1 MKLELTASVKIYQKE
16 ELTMIMIT
24 SLLKFLWSLVVWGI
38 PVSVTILL
46 GYYGYEREKETG
58 DSSYGG
64 KAIMIAIVYITAA
77 FCIGF
82 VAGGEIINNI
92 CTFINRA
99 CCCMFHRL
107 ALSYR

>member
-1 MKLELTASVKIYQKE
+1 M
-16 ELTMIMIT
+16 
-24 SLLKFLWSLVVWGI
+24 VWGI

-82 VAGGEIINNI
+82 VAGGEIIFVLSSI
-92 CTFINRA
+92 GLAAVCFIVLHYLIGDSSN
-99 CCCMFHRL
+99 
-107 ALSYR
+107 